1 VTANSAANVITSID
15 ELEARYGP
23 PVARAVQ
30 KELPIISAHYAAY
43 IQAAPFAVLSTVG
56 PEGVDCSPRGD
67 PSGFAEVAD
76 PKTLLVPDR
85 PGNNRLDSLRN
96 IIRDPRVAWLFLIPG
111 VDVTMRVIGQAHIAT
126 APELLARFAINGKM
140 PKSVIVTAV
149 EAAYFQCPKALVR
162 SRLWSDEARVDR
174 ATLPTTGE
182 MLAAAS
188 DDAFDAASYDRGYA
202 DHMQRTI
209 Y

>member
-1 VTANSAANVITSID
+1 MTSDATAGVISSIKD
-15 ELEARYGP
+15 LEALYGA
-23 PVARAVQ
+23 PVPRAVQ
-30 KELPIISAHYAAY
+30 KELGVISEQYAAY
-43 IQAAPFAVLSTVG
+43 IRAAPFAVLSTVG

-67 PSGFAEVAD
+67 PAGFAEVAD

-85 PGNNRLDSLRN
+85 RGNNRLDSLRN

-111 VDVTMRVIGQAHIAT
+111 VDVTMRVNGRAHLAT
-126 APELLARFAINGKM
+126 SPDVRARFAINGKE

-162 SRLWSDEARVDR
+162 SGLWSDAAKVDR

-188 DDAFDAASYDRGYA
+188 EGDFDAASYDSGYPER
-202 DHMQRTI
+202 MKQTI